1 MHNRKLNEL
10 EYLNWLV
17 GQPSNI
23 SMAITIKGNLQKEL
37 LYNALEKVQ
46 KKHPILETQLDI
58 DEDGHP
64 FLIWGNIGNI
74 PIQIIPRTEKNQYKK
89 IIEEEVRTP
98 FKTGNQCSLP
108 LIRVK
113 VLFSSQ
119 KFDLIITIL
128 HVIADG
134 MSMVFL
140 FKDILDFIIEPE
152 KKYQIQE
159 VVKIAE
165 NVLPAYYQK
174 KIPTTPRKFNR
185 YFWFV
190 KRIVKIYRFKKR
202 LGKKNNVKIN
212 LEPMDYEN
220 KKFMTYNWNLTK
232 QQSQMFIKKAKENNV
247 TVHSALCT
255 IFLSDFSRINNPV
268 NLRSRLAYSVGDSV
282 GCFAGGMVIKSKFKI
297 GKSFWKNAKNYH
309 KKLIKNVQSDK
320 VFSFCKIFS
329 RAVPIKAFN
338 EFMPI
343 VHELVSNNPTL
354 MVTNLGSLDKFNI
367 LFASKNFRV
376 ENIYEGVTGAL
387 DALILA
393 IYTVENKIN
402 FCLHYYRPPYTEE
415 EIEKYVSNAKSLLN
429 KVLSHRSSG

>member
-1 MHNRKLNEL
+1 
-10 EYLNWLV
+10 
-17 GQPSNI
+17 
-23 SMAITIKGNLQKEL
+23 
-37 LYNALEKVQ
+37 
-46 KKHPILETQLDI
+46 
-58 DEDGHP
+58 
-64 FLIWGNIGNI
+64 
-74 PIQIIPRTEKNQYKK
+74 

-98 FKTGNQCSLP
+98 FKTGIQCSLP

-113 VLFSSQ
+113 VLFSNQ

-134 MSMVFL
+134 MAMVFL
-140 FKDILDFIIEPE
+140 FKDILDFIIQPE

-190 KRIVKIYRFKKR
+190 KRIVKIYRIKKR
-202 LGKKNNVKIN
+202 LGKKHNVKIN
-212 LEPMDYEN
+212 LEPVDHEN
-220 KKFMTYNWNLTK
+220 KRFMTYNWNLTE
-232 QQSQMFIKKAKENNV
+232 QQSQMVIKKAKENNI

-282 GCFAGGMVIKSKFKI
+282 GCFAGGMIIKSKFKTN
-297 GKSFWKNAKNYH
+297 KSFWKNAKNYH
-309 KKLIKNVQSDK
+309 KKLVKNVQSDK

-338 EFMPI
+338 EFIPI
-343 VHELVSNNPTL
+343 VRELVSYNPTL

-367 LFASKNFRV
+367 LFASRNFRV
-376 ENIYEGVTGAL
+376 ENIYEGVTGDL

-393 IYTVENKIN
+393 IYTVENRIH
-402 FCLHYYRPPYTEE
+402 FSLHYYTPPYTKE
-415 EIEKYVSNAKSLLN
+415 EIEKYVSNAINLLN
-429 KVLSHRSSG
+429 KALS